1 MAIEIPRL
9 FRTSKIDLNGNE
21 IELKG
26 FRGSDYVHVDI
37 MDEIRNKHI
46 RVEGMINRLVTAT
59 DENGQVIYDEFI
71 DSTGIKQRVPKIMAD
86 ADLTDSEIEELHK
99 LTGET
104 LKLTKDFRDIRLKVA
119 QRGIKRFFYPE
130 LNTDELDNVEDIELD
145 EIDES
150 TIYNAMNSVSR
161 KRRQPSAEDGKGK
174 QGKGKPS
181 KKESKTSEN

>member
-1 MAIEIPRL
+1 MVTIPKL
-9 FRTSKIDLNGNE
+9 FREQTIELNGNE
-21 IELKG
+21 IKLRG
-26 FRGSDYVHVDI
+26 FRGSDYVHVDM

-46 RVEGMINRLVTAT
+46 RIEGMINRLVTAT

-86 ADLTDSEIEELHK
+86 TDLTDSEIEELHK
-99 LTGET
+99 LTDET
-104 LKLTKDFRDIRLKVA
+104 LKLTKDFRDIRSKVA
-119 QRGIKRFFYPE
+119 QRGIKRFYYQE
-130 LNTDELDNVEDIELD
+130 LNTDELDKVEDIELD

-150 TIYNAMNSVSR
+150 TIYNTMNSVSR